1 MTMTEPK
8 NLNDLLYETLKDI
21 YFAEKQ
27 IVSALP
33 KMAEAAQ
40 SPELKQAFQT
50 HEGQTETHI
59 ERLEQVF
66 ELIGKPAQ
74 QKTCNAILGIIEE
87 GKDVMEEFKGT
98 DALDPGLLAGAQAV
112 EHYEISRYGTMVT
125 WAKTLGLDDVA
136 ELLAMTLDEEE
147 ATDELLSEI
156 AETTVNAKAA

>member
-1 MTMTEPK
+1 MTEPK

-33 KMAEAAQ
+33 KMAEAVQ

-66 ELIGKPAQ
+66 ELLGKPAQ

-87 GKDVMEEFKGT
+87 GKEVMEEFKGT

-112 EHYEISRYGTMVT
+112 EHYEISRYGTMIT

-147 ATDELLSEI
+147 ETDELLSEI
-156 AETTVNAKAA
+156 AETTVNARAA